1 MDIPTW
7 GPGSKRQR
15 KQLASKNE
23 KGEIIQMPKYFTKSE
38 ARNAAGGLLAKSH
51 LKKASAQVLNEA
63 RSSAKDSETFDV
75 FLSHSIADA
84 DLVLGIKDILEERGL
99 KVYVDW
105 EADSQLD
112 RSKVNPETADLLRR
126 RMKQSNSLLYLATES
141 ASSSKWMPWELGY
154 FDGLRGGQVAVMPL
168 LDNETDS
175 FKGQEYLGLYPTV
188 TKDTYRG
195 SNHKDVFV
203 EGRGKWTTLQEFN
216 TGKPTWRAYS
226 P

>member
-1 MDIPTW
+1 
-7 GPGSKRQR
+7 
-15 KQLASKNE
+15 
-23 KGEIIQMPKYFTKSE
+23 MPKYFTKSE
-38 ARNAAGGLLAKSH
+38 ARNAAGAGLAKSH
-51 LKKASAQVLNEA
+51 VKKASAQVLNES
-63 RSSAKDSETFDV
+63 RSATKESDTFDV
-75 FLSHSIADA
+75 FLSHSISDA
-84 DLVLGIKDILEERGL
+84 DLVLGIKNLLEVRGL

-105 EADSQLD
+105 ETDSQLD

-126 RMKQSNSLLYLATES
+126 RMKQSISLLYLATES

-188 TKDTYRG
+188 TKDTYKG
-195 SNHKDVFV
+195 SGRTDVFV
-203 EGRGKWTTLQEFN
+203 EGSGKWTTLQQFN
-216 TGKPTWRAYS
+216 KGKPAWRAYS

>member
-1 MDIPTW
+1 MPT
-7 GPGSKRQR
+7 
-15 KQLASKNE
+15 
-23 KGEIIQMPKYFTKSE
+23 YFTKSE
-38 ARNAAGGLLAKSH
+38 ARNAAGGLAKSH
-51 LKKASAQVLNEA
+51 VKKASAQVLNES
-63 RSSAKDSETFDV
+63 RSATKESDTFDV

-84 DLVLGIKDILEERGL
+84 DLVLGIKNLLEERGL
-99 KVYVDW
+99 KIYVDW
-105 EADSQLD
+105 ETDSQLD

-126 RMKQSNSLLYLATES
+126 RMKQSKSLLYLATES

-188 TKDTYRG
+188 TKDTYQG
-195 SNHKDVFV
+195 SNRKDVFV

>member
-1 MDIPTW
+1 
-7 GPGSKRQR
+7 
-15 KQLASKNE
+15 
-23 KGEIIQMPKYFTKSE
+23 MPRYFTKSE
-38 ARNAAGGLLAKSH
+38 ARNAAGGFLAKSH
-51 LKKASAQVLNEA
+51 LKKASEQVLNES
-63 RSSAKDSETFDV
+63 RSAAKESDTFDV

-84 DLVLGIKDILEERGL
+84 DLVLGIKNLLEERGL

-105 EADSQLD
+105 ETDRQLD
-112 RSKVNPETADLLRR
+112 RNKVNPETADLLRR
-126 RMKQSNSLLYLATES
+126 RMKQSKSLLYLATES

-188 TKDTYRG
+188 TKDTYKDSDR
-195 SNHKDVFV
+195 KDVFV
-203 EGRGKWTTLQEFN
+203 EGRSNWTTLQEFN

>member
-1 MDIPTW
+1 
-7 GPGSKRQR
+7 
-15 KQLASKNE
+15 
-23 KGEIIQMPKYFTKSE
+23 MPKYFTKSE

>member
-1 MDIPTW
+1 
-7 GPGSKRQR
+7 
-15 KQLASKNE
+15 
-23 KGEIIQMPKYFTKSE
+23 MPRYFTKSE
-38 ARNAAGGLLAKSH
+38 ARIAAGGFLAKSH
-51 LKKASAQVLNEA
+51 VQKASAQVLNES
-63 RSSAKDSETFDV
+63 RSSTKESDTFDV
-75 FLSHSIADA
+75 FLSHSISDA
-84 DLVLGIKDILEERGL
+84 DLVLGIKNLLEERGL

-105 EADSQLD
+105 ETDSQLD

-126 RMKQSNSLLYLATES
+126 RMKQSKSLMYLATES

-175 FKGQEYLGLYPTV
+175 FKWQEYLGLYPTV
-188 TKDTYRG
+188 TKDTYKG
-195 SNHKDVFV
+195 SNRKDVFV

-216 TGKPTWRAYS
+216 TGKPTWHTYS